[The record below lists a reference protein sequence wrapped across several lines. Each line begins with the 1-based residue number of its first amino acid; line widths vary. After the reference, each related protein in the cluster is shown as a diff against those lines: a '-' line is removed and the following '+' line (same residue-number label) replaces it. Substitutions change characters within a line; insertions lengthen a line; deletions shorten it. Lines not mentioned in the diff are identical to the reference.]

1 MRNNERSRNGPVSQ
15 VQSVDRAMAI
25 LDMLARLGEAGV
37 TEIANELGVH
47 KSTAFRLVEALEA
60 WQLVEQVSERGKYRL
75 GFGIVRLA
83 GATTARLDLSRESQA
98 VCERLAAEL
107 DETVNVAIVDQG
119 QATNVMQ
126 VYGSAAV
133 TARNWIGQRTPM
145 HATSSGKVL
154 LAWSPDEG
162 RAVALDTL
170 TPFTQNTRTDRDR
183 LLAELAE
190 VRERGWACTV
200 EELEV
205 GLNAVAAPIRAADG
219 AVIAALSVS
228 GPAYRVEPASYSA
241 IAEKIVGG
249 ADEISFRIGYLG
261 PR

>member
-1 MRNNERSRNGPVSQ
+1 MRNSRAPVSQ

-37 TEIANELGVH
+37 TEIAHELDVH

-98 VCERLAAEL
+98 VCERLAVEL
-107 DETVNVAIVDQG
+107 DETVNVAVVDQG

-154 LAWSPDEG
+154 LAWSPDEE
-162 RAVALDTL
+162 RERALDVL
-170 TPFTQNTRTDRDR
+170 TSFTPNTRTDRDR
-183 LLAELAE
+183 LLAELAV
-190 VRERGWACTV
+190 VRERGWASTV

-219 AVIAALSVS
+219 EVIAALSVS
-228 GPAYRVEPASYSA
+228 GPAYRVAPASYSA
-241 IAEKIVGG
+241 IAEKIVSG

>member
-1 MRNNERSRNGPVSQ
+1 MRNSARSRNGPVSQ

-25 LDMLARLGEAGV
+25 LDMLARQGDVGV
-37 TEIANELGVH
+37 TEIAHELDVH

-83 GATTARLDLSRESQA
+83 GATTARLDLSRESRA
-98 VCERLAAEL
+98 VCERLATEL

-126 VYGSAAV
+126 VHGSAAV
-133 TARNWIGQRTPM
+133 AARNWIGQRTPM

-154 LAWSPDEG
+154 LAWLADDQ
-162 RAVALDTL
+162 RALALDAL
-170 TPFTQNTRTDRDR
+170 TPFTPNTRTDRAKLSD
-183 LLAELAE
+183 ELAE

-205 GLNAVAAPIRAADG
+205 GLNAVAAPIRAADSK
-219 AVIAALSVS
+219 VIAALSVS
-228 GPAYRVEPASYSA
+228 GPAYRMEPACYST
-241 IAEKIVGG
+241 IAEKIVAG
-249 ADEISFRIGYLG
+249 ADEISSRIGHLL

>member
-1 MRNNERSRNGPVSQ
+1 MRNNRIPVSQ

-25 LDMLARLGEAGV
+25 LDMLARLGEVGV
-37 TEIANELGVH
+37 TEIAQELGVH

-83 GATTARLDLSRESQA
+83 GATMARPDLSRQSRV

-107 DETVNVAIVDQG
+107 DETVNVAIADQG

-154 LAWSPDEG
+154 LAWSPDEEL
-162 RAVALDTL
+162 ALDEL
-170 TPFTQNTRTDRDR
+170 TPYTPNTRTDPAKLSD
-183 LLAELAE
+183 ELAE
-190 VRERGWACTV
+190 VRARGWAYTV

-219 AVIAALSVS
+219 EVIAALSVS
-228 GPAYRVEPASYSA
+228 GPAYRVEPTRYAD

-249 ADEISFRIGYLG
+249 ADEISFRIGYVG
-261 PR
+261 PQ

>member
-1 MRNNERSRNGPVSQ
+1 MRNSERSRNWPVSQ
-15 VQSVDRAMAI
+15 VQSVDRAAAI
-25 LDMLARLGEAGV
+25 LDILARQGEAGV
-37 TEIANELGVH
+37 TEIAHELDVH

-60 WQLVEQVSERGKYRL
+60 WQLVEQISERGKYRL

-83 GATTARLDLSRESQA
+83 GATTSRLDLSRESQA

-119 QATNVMQ
+119 LATNVLQ

-154 LAWSPDEG
+154 LAWSADEDG
-162 RAVALDTL
+162 EIELGTL
-170 TPFTQNTRTDRDR
+170 KSFTPNTRTDRAKLED
-183 LLAELAE
+183 ELAE
-190 VRERGWACTV
+190 VRERGWASTV

-205 GLNAVAAPIRAADG
+205 GLNAVAAPIRAADSK
-219 AVIAALSVS
+219 VVAALSVS
-228 GPAYRVEPASYSA
+228 GPAYRMEPAGYA
-241 IAEKIVGG
+241 DIAAKIVSG

-261 PR
+261 PL

>member
-1 MRNNERSRNGPVSQ
+1 MRNSEPSRGG

-25 LDMLARLGEAGV
+25 LDMLARQGEVGV
-37 TEIANELGVH
+37 TEIAHGLDVH

-83 GATTARLDLSRESQA
+83 GATTARLDLSRESRV

-154 LAWSPDEG
+154 LAWSADEEG
-162 RAVALDTL
+162 ELALGEL
-170 TPFTQNTRTDRDR
+170 IPFTPNTRTDRAK
-183 LLAELAE
+183 LADELAE

-219 AVIAALSVS
+219 GVVAALSVS

-241 IAEKIVGG
+241 IAEKVVTG

>member
-1 MRNNERSRNGPVSQ
+1 MRNSDRPVSQ

-25 LDMLARLGEAGV
+25 LDMLARLGEVGV
-37 TEIANELGVH
+37 TEIAHELEVH

-83 GATTARLDLSRESQA
+83 GATMARPDLSRESRV

-107 DETVNVAIVDQG
+107 DETVNVAIADQG

-133 TARNWIGQRTPM
+133 TARNWIGARTPL

-154 LAWSPDEG
+154 LAWSADELTLD
-162 RAVALDTL
+162 ALTSY
-170 TPFTQNTRTDRDR
+170 TPNTRTD
-183 LLAELAE
+183 LAKLADELAE
-190 VRERGWACTV
+190 VRERGWASTV

-205 GLNAVAAPIRAADG
+205 GLNAVAAPIRAAG
-219 AVIAALSVS
+219 GEVIAALSVS
-228 GPAYRVEPASYSA
+228 GPAYRVAPARYSA
-241 IAEKIVGG
+241 LAETIVSG

-261 PR
+261 TQ

>member
-1 MRNNERSRNGPVSQ
+1 MRNTSRNGPPSQ

-25 LDMLARLGEAGV
+25 LDMLARLGEVGV
-37 TEIANELGVH
+37 TEIAHELEVH

-83 GATTARLDLSRESQA
+83 GATTARPDLSRESRV

-107 DETVNVAIVDQG
+107 DETVNVAIADQG

-133 TARNWIGQRTPM
+133 TARNWIGQRTPL

-154 LAWSPDEG
+154 LAWSADEEL
-162 RAVALDTL
+162 ALDEL
-170 TPFTQNTRTDRDR
+170 TVFTPNTRTDPAKLSD
-183 LLAELAE
+183 ELVA
-190 VRERGWACTV
+190 VRERGWAYTV

-219 AVIAALSVS
+219 EVIAALSVS
-228 GPAYRVEPASYSA
+228 GPAYRVEPTRYSA
-241 IAEKIVGG
+241 LAETIVSG

>member
-1 MRNNERSRNGPVSQ
+1 MRNSKGPVSQ

-37 TEIANELGVH
+37 TEIAHELDVH

-83 GATTARLDLSRESQA
+83 GATTARLDLSRESQE

-119 QATNVMQ
+119 QATNVLQ

-154 LAWSPDEG
+154 LAWSAEDEL
-162 RAVALDTL
+162 VLDEL
-170 TPFTQNTRTDRDR
+170 TPFTPNTRTDPATLR
-183 LLAELAE
+183 AELAE
-190 VRERGWACTV
+190 VRDRGWAGTV

-219 AVIAALSVS
+219 QVVAALSVS
-228 GPAYRVEPASYSA
+228 GPAYRVEPRSYA
-241 IAEKIVGG
+241 TIAEKIVGG
-249 ADEISFRIGYLG
+249 AEEISFRIGYLG

>member
-1 MRNNERSRNGPVSQ
+1 MRNNERSTNGSASQ
-15 VQSVDRAMAI
+15 VQSVDRAIAI
-25 LDMLARLGEAGV
+25 LDILARRGEAGV
-37 TEIANELGVH
+37 TEIAQELDVH
-47 KSTAFRLVEALEA
+47 KSTAFRLVGALEA

-83 GATTARLDLSRESQA
+83 GATTARLDLSRESRA

-107 DETVNVAIVDQG
+107 DETVNVAVVDQG
-119 QATNVMQ
+119 QATNIMQ

-133 TARNWIGQRTPM
+133 TARNWIGQRTPL

-154 LAWSPDEG
+154 LAWAADDE
-162 RAVALDTL
+162 RESALAEL
-170 TPFTQNTRTDRDR
+170 PAFTPNTRTDRAK
-183 LLAELAE
+183 LAEELAQ

-205 GLNAVAAPIRAADG
+205 GLNAVAAPIRAANGD
-219 AVIAALSVS
+219 VIAALSVS
-228 GPAYRVEPASYSA
+228 GPAYRMEPSSYVD
-241 IAEKIVGG
+241 IAEKIVAG
-249 ADEISFRIGYLG
+249 AEEISFRVGYLG

>member
-1 MRNNERSRNGPVSQ
+1 MRNSARSRNGPASQ

-25 LDMLARLGEAGV
+25 LDMLARHGEAGV
-37 TEIANELGVH
+37 TEIAHELEVH

-83 GATTARLDLSRESQA
+83 GATTSRPDLSREGRL

-107 DETVNVAIVDQG
+107 DETVNVAIADQG

-126 VYGSAAV
+126 AYGSAAV

-154 LAWSPDEG
+154 LAWSADEE
-162 RAVALDTL
+162 RRRVLDAL
-170 TPFTQNTRTDRDR
+170 TPFTQNTRTDPAELTD
-183 LLAELAE
+183 ELAE
-190 VRERGWACTV
+190 VRARGWAYTV

-219 AVIAALSVS
+219 EVIAALSVS
-228 GPAYRVEPASYSA
+228 GPAYRVEPARYSA

-249 ADEISFRIGYLG
+249 ADEISLRIGYLG